1 MGKLKAVVTDV
12 DGTITDRKR
21 KLDID
26 SIKIIRDLGVKGI
39 PTILASGNAYP
50 VVLYLAKF
58 IGTDAPVVA
67 ENGGIVA
74 WDGKGIKKVL
84 GSREAPRIF
93 AERMEEKYPIR
104 YLASDAWRESE
115 VVIERNIDFHELSAL
130 AEKNGLKMEDT
141 KFAYHIAQP
150 HVRKLSG
157 VREALTLME
166 LAPRDVLAVGD
177 SQNDMEM
184 IKLCGQGA
192 AVANATAEVLDIAD
206 YVAARSYGAG
216 FVEIIH
222 EFFPE
227 V

>member
-12 DGTITDRKR
+12 DATITDSKR
-21 KLDID
+21 KLDLG
-26 SIKIIRDLGVKGI
+26 SVKAIRDLGVKGI

-58 IGTDAPVVA
+58 IGTGAPVVA

-74 WDGKGIKKVL
+74 WESKGIKKVL

-93 AERMEEKYPIR
+93 AERIEKQFPIR
-104 YLASDAWRESE
+104 YLPSDAWRESE
-115 VVIERNIDFHELSAL
+115 VVIERNIDFNMLSAL
-130 AEKNGLKMEDT
+130 AEKEGLKLEDT

-150 HVRKLSG
+150 HVRKFGG
-157 VREALTLME
+157 VKEALELME
-166 LAPRDVLAVGD
+166 LTPRDVLAVGD

-184 IKLCGQGA
+184 MKFCRQGA
-192 AVANATAEVLDIAD
+192 AVANATREVLDIAD
-206 YVAARSYGAG
+206 YVASKKYGEG
-216 FVEIIH
+216 FVEIVRKY
-222 EFFPE
+222 FPK